1 MWQRALAP
9 YNNGE
14 TRDRNDLWSRWCQS
28 LPASFDTSLAMP
40 GYLRNLKLWPPS
52 HIMVVN
58 GLRGAWIIVVL
69 WYEIYTF
76 DHILQDCQWPD
87 IHQPDAPDARIA
99 RVLVVADPQIVDH
112 RSYPERNPL
121 MKALGQFIIDLNLRR
136 SWHSTINRVQP
147 HAVVFL
153 GDLMDNGRATM
164 SNSEYN
170 AYAARF
176 FDIFKLRD
184 LSMPT
189 FFLPGN
195 HDLGLGEDV
204 SFSLEAPMRY
214 TSHFGP
220 WNHKTTI
227 GNHTILFIDA
237 VALVEEDIVRADRGF
252 SYDNWPAVAGGSVD
266 FVKRFAAH
274 EHASPIVLFTHI
286 PLARPLDADC
296 GPLRERGTIRQG
308 HGLGYQNTLSNEASQ
323 FLLRSLGP
331 SLIFSGDDHDY
342 CEYSHPL
349 PFSSASGSTTVREI
363 TVKSFSM
370 AMGIRRP
377 GFQLLSLIS
386 TVPAIET
393 LTQLPNS
400 PPSLLDTPC
409 FLPDQL
415 GIYLSVY
422 LPFILVSV
430 LCLLAFN
437 VQRTLAGGN
446 KEAQRQP
453 DISLRG
459 KHSEPDSCRANDDYE
474 LYRRSLGSSATEDT
488 DEDHV
493 LPLPVTKPA
502 GSGRSSK
509 VRGRSSTSS
518 HSWAFYLL
526 GRRRRIS
533 LSLPCSMANSE
544 VHEVGLVRGLF
555 SDVVDVAWPPLLAFC
570 VAAWCATHV

>member
-1 MWQRALAP
+1 MSSYLHNSPLA
-9 YNNGE
+9 
-14 TRDRNDLWSRWCQS
+14 
-28 LPASFDTSLAMP
+28 
-40 GYLRNLKLWPPS
+40 
-52 HIMVVN
+52 HVMVVN
-58 GLRGAWIIVVL
+58 GLRAAWIIVVL
-69 WYEIYTF
+69 WYEVYTF
-76 DHILQDCQWPD
+76 DHVLHDCQWPD
-87 IHQPDAPDARIA
+87 IYQADAPNARIA
-99 RVLVVADPQIVDH
+99 RVLVVADPQIVDY
-112 RSYPERNPL
+112 RSYPMRNSL

-164 SNSEYN
+164 SNSEYD

-195 HDLGLGEDV
+195 HDLGLGEEV
-204 SFSLEAPMRY
+204 SFSLEARTRY
-214 TSHFGP
+214 TSNFGP

-227 GNHTILFIDA
+227 GNHTVLFIDA
-237 VALVEEDIVRADRGF
+237 VALVEEDVVRADRGY

-274 EHASPIVLFTHI
+274 EHASPVVLFTHI

-323 FLLRSLGP
+323 FLLRLLGP
-331 SLIFSGDDHDY
+331 SLILSGDDHDY

-349 PFSSASGSTTVREI
+349 PFPSASGSTAAREI

-415 GIYLSVY
+415 GIYLNVY
-422 LPFILVSV
+422 LPFILLSV
-430 LCLLAFN
+430 LSLLAFN
-437 VQRTLAGGN
+437 IYRTLPGD
-446 KEAQRQP
+446 KKRAQRQP
-453 DISLRG
+453 VLSLRPS
-459 KHSEPDSCRANDDYE
+459 HSSCRTKDDE
-474 LYRRSLGSSATEDT
+474 LYRRSAGQSDTEDT
-488 DEDHV
+488 DEDPM

-502 GSGRSSK
+502 GPVHSL
-509 VRGRSSTSS
+509 RGRSSSS
-518 HSWAFYLL
+518 PNSWAFYLL
-526 GRRRRIS
+526 GQRRRIL
-533 LSLPCSMANSE
+533 LSLPCSMTNRG
-544 VHEVGLVRGLF
+544 VHEVGLLRGFF

-570 VAAWCATHV
+570 IAAWCTTHV

>member
-1 MWQRALAP
+1 
-9 YNNGE
+9 
-14 TRDRNDLWSRWCQS
+14 
-28 LPASFDTSLAMP
+28 MP

-52 HIMVVN
+52 HNMVVN
-58 GLRGAWIIVVL
+58 GLRATWIIVVL
-69 WYEIYTF
+69 WYEVCTF
-76 DHILQDCQWPD
+76 DHVLHDCQWPD
-87 IHQPDAPDARIA
+87 IHQPDAPNTRIA
-99 RVLVVADPQIVDH
+99 RVLVVADPQIADH
-112 RSYPERNPL
+112 RSYPNRNFL

-136 SWHSTINRVQP
+136 SWHSTINRMQP

-176 FDIFKLRD
+176 FDIFNLRD
-184 LSMPT
+184 LSIPT

-195 HDLGLGEDV
+195 HDLGLGEEF
-204 SFSLEAPMRY
+204 SFSLEAATRY

-220 WNHKTTI
+220 LNHKTTI
-227 GNHTILFIDA
+227 GNHTVLFINA
-237 VALVEEDIVRADRGF
+237 VGLVEEDVVRADRGY
-252 SYDNWPAVAGGSVD
+252 SYDNWPAVAGGSVE
-266 FVKRFAAH
+266 FVKRFSGH

-286 PLARPLDADC
+286 PLARPFDADC

-349 PFSSASGSTTVREI
+349 PFPSASGSTAAREI

-370 AMGIRRP
+370 AMGIHRP

-386 TVPAIET
+386 RVPVMET

-415 GIYLSVY
+415 GIYLNIY
-422 LPFILVSV
+422 LPFILLSV
-430 LCLLAFN
+430 LSLLAFN
-437 VQRTLAGGN
+437 AHRTLAGG
-446 KEAQRQP
+446 KTHTHRQP
-453 DISLRG
+453 GVSPRP
-459 KHSEPDSCRANDDYE
+459 KHSERSPSRTNNDHE
-474 LYRRSLGSSATEDT
+474 LYQRSFGQSVSEDS
-488 DEDHV
+488 DEDPM

-502 GSGRSSK
+502 GPAYSSK
-509 VRGRSSTSS
+509 FRGRSSSS
-518 HSWAFYLL
+518 WVFYLP

-533 LSLPCSMANSE
+533 LSLPYSKANRR
-544 VHEVGLVRGLF
+544 VHEVGLLRGFF
-555 SDVVDVAWPPLLAFC
+555 SDMVGVAWPPLLAFC
-570 VAAWCATHV
+570 IAAWCTTHV

>member
-1 MWQRALAP
+1 M
-9 YNNGE
+9 
-14 TRDRNDLWSRWCQS
+14 SS
-28 LPASFDTSLAMP
+28 
-40 GYLRNLKLWPPS
+40 YLRNLKLWPPS
-52 HIMVVN
+52 HIMIVN
-58 GLRGAWIIVVL
+58 GLRAAWIIVVL
-69 WYEIYTF
+69 WHEVYTF
-76 DHILQDCQWPD
+76 DHVLHDCQWPD
-87 IHQPDAPDARIA
+87 IYQPDAPNARIA

-112 RSYPERNPL
+112 RSYPMRNSL

-176 FDIFKLRD
+176 FNIFKLKD

-204 SFSLEAPMRY
+204 SFSLEARMRY

-227 GNHTILFIDA
+227 GNHTVLFIDA
-237 VALVEEDIVRADRGF
+237 VALVEEDVVRADRGY

-274 EHASPIVLFTHI
+274 EHASPVVLFTHI
-286 PLARPLDADC
+286 PLARPLDAGC

-323 FLLRSLGP
+323 FLLRLLGP
-331 SLIFSGDDHDY
+331 SLILSGDDHDY

-349 PFSSASGSTTVREI
+349 PFPSASGSTAAREI

-386 TVPAIET
+386 TVPASET

-415 GIYLSVY
+415 GIYLNVY
-422 LPFILVSV
+422 LPFILFSV
-430 LCLLAFN
+430 LSLLALN
-437 VQRTLAGGN
+437 VYRTLPGGN
-446 KEAQRQP
+446 KQAQRQP
-453 DISLRG
+453 EFSLRPS
-459 KHSEPDSCRANDDYE
+459 HSFCRTSNDE
-474 LYRRSLGSSATEDT
+474 LYRRSLEQSVTEDT
-488 DEDHV
+488 DEDPM
-493 LPLPVTKPA
+493 LLLPVTKSTEPA
-502 GSGRSSK
+502 PSSK
-509 VRGRSSTSS
+509 LRGRSSSS
-518 HSWAFYLL
+518 SNSWAFYLL

-533 LSLPCSMANSE
+533 LSLPCSMANRG
-544 VHEVGLVRGLF
+544 VHEVGLLRGFL
-555 SDVVDVAWPPLLAFC
+555 SDVADVAWPPLLVFC
-570 VAAWCATHV
+570 IAAWCTTHVMPW

>member
-1 MWQRALAP
+1 MEQPFTLTGVGAV
-9 YNNGE
+9 
-14 TRDRNDLWSRWCQS
+14 S
-28 LPASFDTSLAMP
+28 LPASFNPLLAMSSH
-40 GYLRNLKLWPPS
+40 LRSFKLPLS

-58 GLRGAWIIVVL
+58 GLRAAWIIVVL
-69 WYEIYTF
+69 WCEVYTF
-76 DHILQDCQWPD
+76 DHILHDCQWPD
-87 IHQPDAPDARIA
+87 IHQPDAPNTRIA
-99 RVLVVADPQIVDH
+99 RVLVVADPQIVDR
-112 RSYPERNPL
+112 RSYPMRNSL

-170 AYAARF
+170 EYVTRF
-176 FDIFKLRD
+176 FDIFKLKD
-184 LSMPT
+184 FSIPT

-195 HDLGLGEDV
+195 HDLGLGEDA
-204 SFSLEAPMRY
+204 SFSLEARTRY
-214 TSHFGP
+214 TSHFGA

-227 GNHTILFIDA
+227 GNHTVLFIDA
-237 VALVEEDIVRADRGF
+237 VALVEEDVVRADRGY

-274 EHASPIVLFTHI
+274 EHASPVVLFTHI

-323 FLLRSLGP
+323 FLLRLLGP
-331 SLIFSGDDHDY
+331 SLILSGDDHDY

-349 PFSSASGSTTVREI
+349 PFPSASGSTAAREI

-415 GIYLSVY
+415 GIYLNIY
-422 LPFILVSV
+422 LPFILLSV

-437 VQRTLAGGN
+437 VHRTLPEGN
-446 KEAQRQP
+446 KQAQRQP
-453 DISLRG
+453 EVSLQPS
-459 KHSEPDSCRANDDYE
+459 HSSCRANNDE
-474 LYRRSLGSSATEDT
+474 LYRRSHGQSVTEDT
-488 DEDHV
+488 DEDPM
-493 LPLPVTKPA
+493 LPLPVTKSTEPA
-502 GSGRSSK
+502 PSL
-509 VRGRSSTSS
+509 RGRSSTSS
-518 HSWAFYLL
+518 NSWAFYLL
-526 GRRRRIS
+526 GQRRRIL
-533 LSLPCSMANSE
+533 LSLPFSMANRG
-544 VHEVGLVRGLF
+544 VHEVGLLHGFF

-570 VAAWCATHV
+570 IAAWCTTHVWG

>member
-1 MWQRALAP
+1 MSG
-9 YNNGE
+9 Y
-14 TRDRNDLWSRWCQS
+14 SRK
-28 LPASFDTSLAMP
+28 
-40 GYLRNLKLWPPS
+40 LKLLWPPS

-58 GLRGAWIIVVL
+58 GLRAAWMIVIL
-69 WYEIYTF
+69 WYEVCTF
-76 DHILQDCQWPD
+76 DHVLHDCQWPD
-87 IHQPDAPDARIA
+87 IHLPDAPNARIA
-99 RVLVVADPQIVDH
+99 RVLVVADPQIADH
-112 RSYPERNPL
+112 RSYPMRNSL

-195 HDLGLGEDV
+195 HDIGLGEDV
-204 SFSLEAPMRY
+204 SFSLEAATRY
-214 TSHFGP
+214 ASTFGP

-227 GNHTILFIDA
+227 GNHTVMFIDA
-237 VALVEEDIVRADRGF
+237 VALVEEDVDRAARGY

-266 FVKRFAAH
+266 FVKRYAARG
-274 EHASPIVLFTHI
+274 HASPIVLFTHI

-308 HGLGYQNTLSNEASQ
+308 HGFGYQNTLSNEASQ

-349 PFSSASGSTTVREI
+349 PFSSASGSTAVREI

-415 GIYLSVY
+415 GIYLNIY
-422 LPFILVSV
+422 LPFILLSV
-430 LCLLAFN
+430 LSLLAFN
-437 VQRTLAGGN
+437 VYRALAGG
-446 KEAQRQP
+446 KHAQRRP
-453 DISLRG
+453 EASPRPSHPE
-459 KHSEPDSCRANDDYE
+459 HSSYRANDDYE
-474 LYRRSLGSSATEDT
+474 LYRRSLGQSATEDT
-488 DEDHV
+488 DEDPM
-493 LPLPVTKPA
+493 LPLPMTKPA
-502 GSGRSSK
+502 GPAHSSK
-509 VRGRSSTSS
+509 LRGRSSPVS

-533 LSLPCSMANSE
+533 LSLPCSMANHG
-544 VHEVGLVRGLF
+544 VHEVGLLRGFF

>member
-1 MWQRALAP
+1 MSGHR
-9 YNNGE
+9 
-14 TRDRNDLWSRWCQS
+14 
-28 LPASFDTSLAMP
+28 
-40 GYLRNLKLWPPS
+40 RNLQLRGSS

-58 GLRGAWIIVVL
+58 GLRAAWIIVVL
-69 WYEIYTF
+69 WCEVYTF
-76 DHILQDCQWPD
+76 DHVLHDCQWPD
-87 IHQPDAPDARIA
+87 IHQPDAPNARIA
-99 RVLVVADPQIVDH
+99 RVLVIADPQIVDY
-112 RSYPERNPL
+112 RSYPMRNPL

-136 SWHSTINRVQP
+136 SWHSTINRVRP

-164 SNSEYN
+164 SNSEYD
-170 AYAARF
+170 AYVARF
-176 FDIFKLRD
+176 YDIFKLKEF
-184 LSMPT
+184 SIPT

-204 SFSLEAPMRY
+204 SFSLEAGMRY

-237 VALVEEDIVRADRGF
+237 VAMVEEDMIRADRGY
-252 SYDNWPAVAGGSVD
+252 SYNNWPAIAGGSVE
-266 FVKRFAAH
+266 FVQQYAAR
-274 EHASPIVLFTHI
+274 EHTSPVVLFTHI

-323 FLLRSLGP
+323 FLLRLLGP

-342 CEYSHPL
+342 CDYSHSL
-349 PFSSASGSTTVREI
+349 PFSTASGSTTVREV

-386 TVPAIET
+386 TVPAMET

-415 GIYLSVY
+415 GIYLNVY
-422 LPFILVSV
+422 LPFILFSV
-430 LCLLAFN
+430 LCLLAFD
-437 VQRTLAGGN
+437 VHRSLRGN
-446 KEAQRQP
+446 KQAQRQA
-453 DISLRG
+453 DVALRPI
-459 KHSEPDSCRANDDYE
+459 HNSCRTNNDE
-474 LYRRSLGSSATEDT
+474 LYRRSPGQSATEDT
-488 DEDHV
+488 DDDSM

-502 GSGRSSK
+502 GPTPTRQL
-509 VRGRSSTSS
+509 RGRSSSS
-518 HSWAFYLL
+518 SNSWTFYLL
-526 GRRRRIS
+526 GRRRYTS
-533 LSLPCSMANSE
+533 LILPCSIANRGM
-544 VHEVGLVRGLF
+544 HEVGLLRGFL
-555 SDVVDVAWPPLLAFC
+555 SDVVEVAWPPLLVFC
-570 VAAWCATHV
+570 IAAWRAMHVWE

>member
-1 MWQRALAP
+1 M
-9 YNNGE
+9 
-14 TRDRNDLWSRWCQS
+14 
-28 LPASFDTSLAMP
+28 F
-40 GYLRNLKLWPPS
+40 
-52 HIMVVN
+52 VN
-58 GLRGAWIIVVL
+58 GLRAAWIVVVI
-69 WYEIYTF
+69 WYEVCTF
-76 DHILQDCQWPD
+76 DYVLDTCQWPD
-87 IHQPDAPDARIA
+87 IHQPDTPNSRIA
-99 RVLVVADPQIVDH
+99 RVLVVADPQIIDH
-112 RSYPERNPL
+112 RSYPTRGFL
-121 MKALGQFIIDLNLRR
+121 TKASGQFFIDLNLRR
-136 SWHSTINRVQP
+136 SWHSTINRVKP

-176 FDIFKLRD
+176 FDIFKLKD
-184 LSMPT
+184 LAMPT

-204 SFSLEAPMRY
+204 SFSLEAPTRF

-227 GNHTILFIDA
+227 GNHTVMFIDA
-237 VALVEEDIVRADRGF
+237 VALVEEDVVRADRGY

-266 FVKRFAAH
+266 FVKRYAAH

-286 PLARPLDADC
+286 PLARPHGTDC

-308 HGLGYQNTLSNEASQ
+308 QGFGYQNTLSNEASQ
-323 FLLRSLGP
+323 FLLHSLRP

-386 TVPAIET
+386 TVPALET

-415 GIYLSVY
+415 GIYLNVY
-422 LPFILVSV
+422 LPFILLSV
-430 LCLLAFN
+430 LGLLAFN
-437 VQRTLAGGN
+437 VHRTLAGGN
-446 KEAQRQP
+446 KQAQRRP
-453 DISLRG
+453 EVYPRPSHPE
-459 KHSEPDSCRANDDYE
+459 HSSSRANSDYE
-474 LYRRSLGSSATEDT
+474 LYRRSLGQTNTEDT
-488 DEDHV
+488 DEDPI
-493 LPLPVTKPA
+493 LPLPVTKLT
-502 GSGRSSK
+502 GSAHSSK
-509 VRGRSSTSS
+509 LRGRSSSSS
-518 HSWAFYLL
+518 HSWPFYFL

-533 LSLPCSMANSE
+533 LSLPCSSANRG
-544 VHEVGLVRGLF
+544 VHEVGLLHGFF

>member
-1 MWQRALAP
+1 
-9 YNNGE
+9 
-14 TRDRNDLWSRWCQS
+14 
-28 LPASFDTSLAMP
+28 
-40 GYLRNLKLWPPS
+40 
-52 HIMVVN
+52 MVVN
-58 GLRGAWIIVVL
+58 GLRAAWIIVIL
-69 WYEIYTF
+69 WYEVYTF
-76 DHILQDCQWPD
+76 DHVLHDCQWPD
-87 IHQPDAPDARIA
+87 IEQPSAPNARIA
-99 RVLVVADPQIVDH
+99 HVLVVADPQIADR
-112 RSYPERNPL
+112 RSYPTRNFL
-121 MKALGQFIIDLNLRR
+121 MKALSQFIIDLNLRR

-204 SFSLEAPMRY
+204 SFSLEARSRY
-214 TSHFGP
+214 SSHFGP

-227 GNHTILFIDA
+227 GNHTVLFIDA
-237 VALVEEDIVRADRGF
+237 IALVEEDAVRADRGY
-252 SYDNWPAVAGGSVD
+252 SYENWPAVAGGSVD

-274 EHASPIVLFTHI
+274 EHASPTVLFTHI
-286 PLARPLDADC
+286 PLARPLGADC
-296 GPLRERGTIRQG
+296 GLLRERGTIRQG
-308 HGLGYQNTLSNEASQ
+308 YGLGYQNTLSNEASQ
-323 FLLRSLGP
+323 FLLRLLGP
-331 SLIFSGDDHDY
+331 SLILSGDDHDY

-349 PFSSASGSTTVREI
+349 PFPSASGSTAVREI

-386 TVPAIET
+386 TVPAMET

-415 GIYLSVY
+415 GIYLNVY
-422 LPFILVSV
+422 LPFILLSVVS
-430 LCLLAFN
+430 LLAFN
-437 VQRTLAGGN
+437 VHRTVLGGR
-446 KEAQRQP
+446 KQAQRQP
-453 DISLRG
+453 EVSLQSSR
-459 KHSEPDSCRANDDYE
+459 SSCRANDEE
-474 LYRRSLGSSATEDT
+474 LYRRSLGQSVTEDT
-488 DEDHV
+488 DEDPM
-493 LPLPVTKPA
+493 LPLPVTKSA
-502 GSGRSSK
+502 GLAHSSK
-509 VRGRSSTSS
+509 LRGRSSSSS
-518 HSWAFYLL
+518 HSWTFYLL
-526 GRRRRIS
+526 GRRRRVS
-533 LSLPCSMANSE
+533 LSPPYRELQ
-544 VHEVGLVRGLF
+544 EVGMLRGFF
-555 SDVVDVAWPPLLAFC
+555 SDVVDVAWPPILAFC